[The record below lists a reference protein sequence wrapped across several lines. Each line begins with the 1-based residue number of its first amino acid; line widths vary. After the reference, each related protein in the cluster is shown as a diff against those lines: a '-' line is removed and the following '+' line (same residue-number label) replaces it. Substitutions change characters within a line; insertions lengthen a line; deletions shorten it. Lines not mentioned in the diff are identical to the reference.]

1 MNRHQVIGNYLR
13 DNDFVKIE
21 SDLIHSN
28 IFSTSEKE
36 VIKLLIRN
44 SVKTAN
50 LLELIEA
57 KKIAEHVIQFEFPR
71 TEYYKEKLQKIIKA
85 LDNL

>member
-1 MNRHQVIGNYLR
+1 MNRYQTLSNTLINKGLIE
-13 DNDFVKIE
+13 IE
-21 SDLIHSN
+21 SDLQN
-28 IFSTSEKE
+28 NPFYTETEKR

-57 KKIAEHVIQFEFPR
+57 KKIAEHVIQFEFPL